1 MAFDEILARIDGT
14 RLERDFH
21 ALCDFGGRLSGTPG
35 ERAAVDFLKRRL
47 VEIPGGA
54 VSSFVVPYTGWQAS
68 GATLD
73 IGDEPH
79 DVQPLVGS
87 PATPVDGL
95 TAEITDLGRGTQA
108 DFSDASDR
116 IAGRIVRV
124 RHEYM
129 FDPEHVHRIWKYR
142 TAVERGAVGFIVA
155 NPWTDSGR
163 VAGGLGF
170 GDPAPIPAVGVS
182 AELAAR
188 IAQTPAPV
196 AIRIS
201 VASES
206 SEQTAESLVLDLPG
220 RSDDWVVVS
229 AHIDG
234 HSVAESAIDNASG
247 VVVAVAVAE
256 ALAPSIG
263 ALERGLRVC
272 LFNIEEWGL
281 LASRVYVE
289 GLSQDARA
297 AIALNVNLDS
307 VAGADSIAVMISG
320 FAGLA
325 ELVAAASATAD
336 VAADVHLPLVRNSD
350 HYNFADAGI
359 PAVRVVAGFGDPE
372 ASLRHVL
379 TEGDTRALI
388 SAGELARSAR
398 LATAMTLLAAQADK
412 DDVANWRASTGTG

>member
-1 MAFDEILARIDGT
+1 M
-14 RLERDFH
+14 
-21 ALCDFGGRLSGTPG
+21 
-35 ERAAVDFLKRRL
+35 
-47 VEIPGGA
+47 
-54 VSSFVVPYTGWQAS
+54 
-68 GATLD
+68 
-73 IGDEPH
+73 
-79 DVQPLVGS
+79 
-87 PATPVDGL
+87 
-95 TAEITDLGRGTQA
+95 
-108 DFSDASDR
+108 
-116 IAGRIVRV
+116 
-124 RHEYM
+124 
-129 FDPEHVHRIWKYR
+129 
-142 TAVERGAVGFIVA
+142 
-155 NPWTDSGR
+155 
-163 VAGGLGF
+163 
-170 GDPAPIPAVGVS
+170 
-182 AELAAR
+182 
-188 IAQTPAPV
+188 
-196 AIRIS
+196 
-201 VASES
+201 
-206 SEQTAESLVLDLPG
+206 
-220 RSDDWVVVS
+220 VS